1 MLIHLLSRLN
11 YSGGRAAATAS
22 RPTTCAA
29 PVAHSPGMRSPAVR
43 TNPETGKEEENLENR
58 RQVIAKIA
66 LRKMIHI
73 VYGKGLSSKYYNVH
87 R

>member
-1 MLIHLLSRLN
+1 MPTHSLSRLN

-29 PVAHSPGMRSPAVR
+29 PAAHSPGMRSPAVR

-66 LRKMIHI
+66 LQS
-73 VYGKGLSSKYYNVH
+73 VNDPYC
-87 R
+87 